1 MTKRI
6 LSLIL
11 AGLFVLGIA
20 SFSFAGGTPDNAK
33 ALVKEAVAFAKANG
47 KEKALAEFSNPKG
60 QFVRGDLYVFA
71 VDFNGVMVAHGAN
84 QTLIGKNMMDAKDPD
99 GVPYIAK
106 FVEVGKQGGGWVD
119 YKWPHPKTKQVT
131 PKTSYVEAVDDI
143 IVGCGVHK

>member
-20 SFSFAGGTPDNAK
+20 TFSFAATPDDAK
-33 ALVKEAVAFAKANG
+33 ALVKEAVAFVKANG
-47 KEKALAEFSNPKG
+47 KEKALAEFNNPKG

-84 QTLIGKNMMDAKDPD
+84 QALIGKNMMDAKDPD
-99 GVPYIAK
+99 GVAYIAK
-106 FVEVGKQGGGWVD
+106 FVEAGKQGSGWVD
-119 YKWPHPKTKQVT
+119 YKWPNPKTKQVT
-131 PKTSYVEAVDDI
+131 PKTSYLEAADGI